1 MADLDSQCII
11 DISQG
16 AQRDAIA
23 AYILSE
29 KEEVRIARIV
39 HFVSSFFG
47 LTLLQ
52 LKKYS
57 YGKHILAHLEK
68 TMPDSNRVRLKFPLL
83 LLLSMLNL
91 FLAPRC

>member
-1 MADLDSQCII
+1 M
-11 DISQG
+11 
-16 AQRDAIA
+16 
-23 AYILSE
+23 SE
-29 KEEVRIARIV
+29 KEEVRIE
-39 HFVSSFFG
+39 HYNEHLCLPLG
-47 LTLLQ
+47 LILRQ